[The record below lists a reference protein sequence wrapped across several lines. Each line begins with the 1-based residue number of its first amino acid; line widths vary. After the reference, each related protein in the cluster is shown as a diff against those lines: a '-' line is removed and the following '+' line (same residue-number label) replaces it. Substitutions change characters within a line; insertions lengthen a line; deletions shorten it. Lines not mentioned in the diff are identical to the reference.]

1 MRVAKSQT
9 QLSYYNMR
17 TYKISPKGILEHVRD
32 PNLVSLTKDRYFLL
46 LPGFSLT
53 GKADPSQNCLK
64 KMVGGG
70 KNLSRLSC
78 VPHLLTPSYLRNS
91 APGAL
96 VFLLLFLGQTCPRPP
111 ASL

>member
-9 QLSYYNMR
+9 QLSYYNTH

-64 KMVGGG
+64 KNGGWG
-70 KNLSRLSC
+70 EKISQG
-78 VPHLLTPSYLRNS
+78 S
-91 APGAL
+91 A
-96 VFLLLFLGQTCPRPP
+96 VFLIC
-111 ASL
+111 